1 MEKAL
6 VIGGS
11 GFIGSHVADSLS
23 RANYDVFIYDL
34 VESPWIAEDQTM
46 IVGDITNTAL
56 LSEAINGSKV
66 VYNFAALADLELAQN
81 KPLET
86 IEINILGN
94 ARILEA
100 CRLANIDRY
109 VLASTV
115 YVNSREGGFY
125 RRSKQAAESYVEE
138 YGSTYGLNYTIL
150 RYGSLYGPRSD
161 KRNGLHRII
170 EQALKTG
177 ALSYAGHIDAMRE
190 YVHAYDAAN
199 ASVTALGPEF
209 LNQSLVITGQEPIK
223 VIDLLNM
230 LAEILGLKQD
240 AIKFMASQKNGH
252 YVRTPY
258 AYNSKIS
265 KKFIPPLHVDLG
277 QGLLHLI
284 DDIKR
289 SIE

>member
-1 MEKAL
+1 VKKAL

-23 RANYDVFIYDL
+23 RAGYDVFIYDL
-34 VESPWIAEDQTM
+34 VESPWMSKDQTM
-46 IVGDITNTAL
+46 IVGDITNSRL

-94 ARILEA
+94 ARILEL
-100 CRLANIDRY
+100 CRLANINRY
-109 VLASTV
+109 IFASTV

-138 YGSTYGLNYTIL
+138 YGDTYGLNYTIL

-161 KRNGLHRII
+161 KTNGLHRII
-170 EQALKTG
+170 EKALKTG
-177 ALSYAGHIDAMRE
+177 ALSYEGHIDAMRE

-240 AIKFMASQKNGH
+240 SIEFIASQKNGH

-284 DDIKR
+284 EVVCR
-289 SIE
+289 MEG